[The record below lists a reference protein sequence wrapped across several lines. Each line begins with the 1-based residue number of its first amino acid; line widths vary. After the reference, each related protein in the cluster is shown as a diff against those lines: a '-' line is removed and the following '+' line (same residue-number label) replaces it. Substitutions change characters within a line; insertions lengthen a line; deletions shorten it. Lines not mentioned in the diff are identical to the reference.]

1 MTVQLQSIDVILLQW
16 TSMTCHDFVS
26 VRLGCLTEVDLLL
39 LSLGGPALS
48 HWDCKLDVWD
58 SDWNQSDNLF
68 NNILSISESD
78 SDWQTQTQQQWL
90 NQSMTNKMRPL
101 SWLSGRSPSM
111 SSLLIY
117 YFIIIIFYFGNDLHL
132 LLFILNMNN
141 LTMTHILYS
150 KHVYSL

>member
-1 MTVQLQSIDVILLQW
+1 MLFYYSGHQWHVMIL
-16 TSMTCHDFVS
+16 S
-26 VRLGCLTEVDLLL
+26 VLGCLTEVDLLL

-141 LTMTHILYS
+141 LTMTHMLYS